1 MHMIS
6 DCKSMRDCISSD
18 TIWFQYDLLRCKD
31 GLNSVCFVPF
41 GCILDDSKLG
51 RTRRAV
57 GRQIDGSSS
66 GHCDRFDS
74 RPDNGIQLLRES
86 ACAGPWHD
94 AMVNSTSCLSC
105 AGSSHV
111 VDVIWV
117 TCPFEYCPVGPVRPG
132 LCGRCFNQRPQY
144 QTQTLWG
151 RFESF
156 VHFGN
161 RLELRY

>member
-1 MHMIS
+1 MQMIY
-6 DCKSMRDCISSD
+6 DGKWFLIRILCNIM
-18 TIWFQYDLLRCKD
+18 WFQYDLLRCKD

-57 GRQIDGSSS
+57 GRRIDGSSC
-66 GHCDRFDS
+66 GQTMAF
-74 RPDNGIQLLRES
+74 
-86 ACAGPWHD
+86 
-94 AMVNSTSCLSC
+94 SCWETLHVLDHGMMQWWIVPV
-105 AGSSHV
+105 AWVVLKV
-111 VDVIWV
+111 VDIIWV

-132 LCGRCFNQRPQY
+132 LCGRCFNQRPRY
-144 QTQTLWG
+144 KTQTLWG

-161 RLELRY
+161 RLNLR